1 MATLQDE
8 NGQIVRLK
16 GWHTVGRLPTSDL
29 RIQSRKISNFHAVV
43 HWDGAHWILKDMG
56 STNGTWLDGE
66 PIAAGISHPLS
77 GGQTIRFSNNHHW
90 QVRSLEPPA
99 AMAYPV
105 EGGGPILAENG
116 LIGLPNNEQP
126 EASIYENGAMG
137 WVVEREGS
145 LNRVEDAELV
155 LAGGRSWRLCLPQSV
170 PNTIILAS
178 PTPQIN
184 NIRLHFQVSL
194 DQESIQMTA
203 WHGHQ
208 AIPFRSRA
216 HMELLLVLA
225 RQRINDE
232 ARGDLPTTEHGWLYR
247 DDLARKLAIFD
258 NRTHVYVHRARAQF
272 AQAGIEGAASLIE
285 RRPDSGQV
293 RIGVARLEV
302 GQD

>member
-16 GWHTVGRLPTSDL
+16 GWHTVGRLPTSEL
-29 RIQSRKISNFHAVV
+29 RIHSRKISNFHAVV
-43 HWDGAHWILKDMG
+43 HWDGTQWILKDMG

-66 PIAAGISHPLS
+66 PIAAGISRPLS
-77 GGQTIRFSNNHHW
+77 AGQTIRFANNHVW
-90 QVRSLEPPA
+90 EVCSLEPPMA
-99 AMAYPV
+99 TAYPT
-105 EGGGPILAENG
+105 EGGSPVLAKNG

-126 EASIYENGAMG
+126 EASIYQSRTMG

-145 LNRVEDAELV
+145 INRVVDAEV
-155 LAGGRSWRLCLPQSV
+155 VPAGGRSWRLCLPQSV
-170 PNTIILAS
+170 PNTIVLAT
-178 PTPQIN
+178 PTPNIN

-203 WHGHQ
+203 WHGNQ
-208 AIPFRSRA
+208 SIPFRSRA

-225 RQRINDE
+225 RQRIDDV

-258 NRTHVYVHRARAQF
+258 NRTYVYVHRAREQF

-302 GQD
+302 TKD